1 MLCCHVKRKEKPC
14 GFGNSTVFAIRES
27 QTSLSNCV
35 CCELRVSGSGVI
47 RRSELLALLKDE
59 LLCVVL
65 KKKKKKKKKR
75 VFSRSFVR
83 ASHGTHTRLCGKE
96 ENGVDMTLILWWKT
110 NQRMTK
116 AATDR
121 VD

>member
-1 MLCCHVKRKEKPC
+1 M
-14 GFGNSTVFAIRES
+14 
-27 QTSLSNCV
+27 
-35 CCELRVSGSGVI
+35 SGSGVI

-65 KKKKKKKKKR
+65 KKKKKKKR

>member
-1 MLCCHVKRKEKPC
+1 
-14 GFGNSTVFAIRES
+14 
-27 QTSLSNCV
+27 
-35 CCELRVSGSGVI
+35 VSGSGVI

-65 KKKKKKKKKR
+65 KKKKKR

>member
-1 MLCCHVKRKEKPC
+1 MCGVEEEEEEK
-14 GFGNSTVFAIRES
+14 
-27 QTSLSNCV
+27 
-35 CCELRVSGSGVI
+35 GV
-47 RRSELLALLKDE
+47 L
-59 LLCVVL
+59 
-65 KKKKKKKKKR
+65 
-75 VFSRSFVR
+75 SFVR
-83 ASHGTHTRLCGKE
+83 SCQSRHTHTVCGKE